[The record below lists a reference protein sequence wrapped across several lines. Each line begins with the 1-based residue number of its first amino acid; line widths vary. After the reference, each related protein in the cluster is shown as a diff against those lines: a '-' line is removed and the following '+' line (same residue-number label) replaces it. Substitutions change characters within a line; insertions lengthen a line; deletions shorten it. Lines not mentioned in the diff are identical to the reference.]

1 MHLVTCI
8 IEKRAKEKM
17 RSAAGAGGVGRGRD
31 LRRGSDQLRARRE
44 ICVGHGEMEK
54 PEGGFAVETSR

>member
-17 RSAAGAGGVGRGRD
+17 RSGGGGMGRGRD
-31 LRRGSDQLRARRE
+31 LERGSDQLKARRE
-44 ICVGHGEMEK
+44 ICVGHSKMEK